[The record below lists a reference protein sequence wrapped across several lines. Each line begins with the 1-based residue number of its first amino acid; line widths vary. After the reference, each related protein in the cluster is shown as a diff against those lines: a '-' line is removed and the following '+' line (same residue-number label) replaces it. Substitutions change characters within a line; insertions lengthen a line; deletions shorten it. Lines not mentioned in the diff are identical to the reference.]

1 MISKFIWAVER
12 GRDLK
17 GTALAWPNLWT
28 MPYTVMENI
37 TQWDVFCFY
46 ITIII
51 FNKVKI
57 RKPTQKTVI
66 DIQTKDNGGLG
77 QGGGDGD
84 GAGHP
89 CAD

>member
-1 MISKFIWAVER
+1 
-12 GRDLK
+12 
-17 GTALAWPNLWT
+17 
-28 MPYTVMENI
+28 MENI